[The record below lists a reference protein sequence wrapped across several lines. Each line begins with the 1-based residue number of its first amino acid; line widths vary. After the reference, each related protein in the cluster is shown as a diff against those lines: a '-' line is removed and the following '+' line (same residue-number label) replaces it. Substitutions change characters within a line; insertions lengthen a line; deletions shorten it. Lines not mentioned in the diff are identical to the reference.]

1 MECYE
6 GIMDLILATR
16 NNGKVDELKALLQGM
31 PAKLTSLAD
40 HPDVPKTVEDGET
53 FLANAR
59 KKAHEVAQT
68 TGQWALADDSGLAV
82 KALGGA
88 PGVISA
94 RYAGTDGDHAANNS
108 KLLEEMKD
116 VPAGKRQAAFVCCMV
131 LASPDGQEWDVE
143 DRCEGEIVFELTGN
157 GGFGYDPLFYV
168 QQFGKTMAELAMDE
182 KNSIS
187 HRGKALRRMKDVL
200 LEILG

>member
-1 MECYE
+1 M
-6 GIMDLILATR
+6 R
-16 NNGKVDELKALLQGM
+16 ALLEGM
-31 PAKLTSLAD
+31 PVKLTSLAD
-40 HPDVPKTVEDGET
+40 YPEVPKTVEDGDT

-59 KKAHEVAQT
+59 KKAREVAQV

-82 KALGGA
+82 TALGGS

-94 RYAGTDGDHAANNS
+94 RYAGKDGDHAANNV
-108 KLLEEMKD
+108 KLLEEMRD
-116 VPAGKRQAAFVCCMV
+116 IPRAKRQAAFLCCMV
-131 LASPDGQEWDVE
+131 LASPDGKEWDVE
-143 DRCEGEIVFELTGN
+143 DRCEGEIVFELTGT
-157 GGFGYDPLFYV
+157 GGFGYDPLFFV
-168 QQFGKTMAELAMDE
+168 PQFGKTMAELTMDQ

>member
-1 MECYE
+1 MN
-6 GIMDLILATR
+6 LILATR
-16 NNGKVDELKALLQGM
+16 NNGKVEELRALLKGLSVE
-31 PAKLTSLAD
+31 LTSLAD
-40 HPDVPKTVEDGET
+40 HPDLPKTVEDGDT

-59 KKAHEVAQT
+59 KKAHEVAKA

-82 KALGGA
+82 EALDGA

-94 RYAGTDGDHAANNS
+94 RYAGKDGDHAANNS
-108 KLLEEMKD
+108 KLLEAMKD

-131 LASPDGQEWDVE
+131 LASPDGKEWHVE
-143 DRCEGEIVFELTGN
+143 DRCEGEIVFELTGT

-168 QQFGKTMAELAMDE
+168 EQFGKTMAELEMDQ

-187 HRGKALRRMKDVL
+187 HRGKALRQMKDVL